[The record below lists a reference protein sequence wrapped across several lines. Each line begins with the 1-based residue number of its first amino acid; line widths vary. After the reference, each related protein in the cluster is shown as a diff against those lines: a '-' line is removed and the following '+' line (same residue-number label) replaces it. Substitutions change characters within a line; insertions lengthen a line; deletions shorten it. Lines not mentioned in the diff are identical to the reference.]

1 MKSDLEGILEDLR
14 YSRYN
19 RKEFLKEGHK
29 MIYFDN
35 SATTAIY
42 PLALD
47 TYVKTSQRI
56 MGNPSSLHDLGTQA
70 NRLLQQARKQ
80 IAELLDVQA
89 HEIFFTSG
97 GTEGDN
103 WILKGTAIAK
113 REYGNHI
120 IISSVEH
127 PAVRRTAEQLGEL
140 GFEVSIAPVDRSG
153 FVEVDK
159 LAELIRPET
168 ILVSVM
174 GVNNEMGAIQP
185 IAAISKVLENYPTI
199 HFHVDA
205 VQAIGKVDQTK
216 WLTPRV
222 DFAAFSAH
230 KFHGPR
236 GVGFIYWKA
245 GKKLA
250 PLLNGG
256 GQESGQRAT
265 TENLPAI
272 VAMSRA
278 LRIHLEKKAER
289 PNHTAIIRQYLK
301 EALLSYDKV
310 TVFSGDENFAP
321 HILTFGIKGILG
333 EVLVHALEEKQ
344 IFVSTTSACSSRKKV
359 DSSTLH
365 AMHVPHD
372 TATTAVRVSLDEAN
386 TMAEAE
392 QFMVIFNHLYEKFSK
407 IN

>member
-1 MKSDLEGILEDLR
+1 
-14 YSRYN
+14 
-19 RKEFLKEGHK
+19 

-70 NRLLQQARKQ
+70 SRLLQQARKQ
-80 IAELLDVQA
+80 IAELLTVQTN
-89 HEIFFTSG
+89 EIFFTSG

-103 WILKGTAIAK
+103 WVLKGTAIAK
-113 REYGNHI
+113 RDYGNHI

-127 PAVRRTAEQLGEL
+127 PAISRTAAQLSEL
-140 GFEVSIAPVDRSG
+140 GYEVSIAPVDEKG
-153 FVEVDK
+153 FVIVDK
-159 LAELIRPET
+159 LKELIRPET

-174 GVNNEMGAIQP
+174 GVNNEIGAIQP
-185 IAAISKVLENYPTI
+185 IEEISKVLESYPKI

-205 VQAIGKVDQTK
+205 VQAIGKVDQAK
-216 WLTPRV
+216 WLTSRV
-222 DFAAFSAH
+222 DFATFSAH

-236 GVGFIYWKA
+236 GVGFIYWKT

-278 LRIHLEKKAER
+278 LRMHLEKKEEK
-289 PNHTAIIRQYLK
+289 PNHTAVIRQYLK
-301 EALLSYDKV
+301 EALSGFDKV
-310 TVFSGDENFAP
+310 AIFSGDDNFAP
-321 HILTFGIKGILG
+321 HILTFGIKGIRG

-365 AMHVPHD
+365 AMNVPHEI
-372 TATTAVRVSLDEAN
+372 ATTAVRVSLDEAN

-392 QFMVIFNHLYEKFSK
+392 QFMIVFNHLYNRFSK

>member
-1 MKSDLEGILEDLR
+1 
-14 YSRYN
+14 
-19 RKEFLKEGHK
+19 

-70 NRLLQQARKQ
+70 SRLLQQARKQ
-80 IAELLDVQA
+80 IAELLTVQTN
-89 HEIFFTSG
+89 EIFFTSG

-103 WILKGTAIAK
+103 WVLKGTAIAK
-113 REYGNHI
+113 RDYGNHI

-127 PAVRRTAEQLGEL
+127 PAISRTAAQLSEL
-140 GFEVSIAPVDRSG
+140 GYEVSIAPVDEKG
-153 FVEVDK
+153 FVIVDK
-159 LAELIRPET
+159 LKELIRPET

-174 GVNNEMGAIQP
+174 GVNNEIGAIQP
-185 IAAISKVLENYPTI
+185 IEEISKVLESYPKI

-205 VQAIGKVDQTK
+205 VQAIGKVDQAK
-216 WLTPRV
+216 WLTSRV
-222 DFAAFSAH
+222 DFATFSAH

-236 GVGFIYWKA
+236 GVGFIYWKT

-278 LRIHLEKKAER
+278 LRMHLEKKEEK
-289 PNHTAIIRQYLK
+289 PNHTVVIRQYLK
-301 EALLSYDKV
+301 EALSGFDKV
-310 TVFSGDENFAP
+310 AIFSGDDNFAP
-321 HILTFGIKGILG
+321 HILTFGIKGIRG

-365 AMHVPHD
+365 AMNVPHEI
-372 TATTAVRVSLDEAN
+372 ATTAVRVSLDEAN

-392 QFMVIFNHLYEKFSK
+392 QFMIVFNHLYNRFSK

>member
-1 MKSDLEGILEDLR
+1 
-14 YSRYN
+14 
-19 RKEFLKEGHK
+19 

-70 NRLLQQARKQ
+70 SRLLQQARKQ
-80 IAELLDVQA
+80 IAELLTVQSN
-89 HEIFFTSG
+89 EIFFTSG

-103 WILKGTAIAK
+103 WVLKGTAIAK
-113 REYGNHI
+113 RDYGNHI

-127 PAVRRTAEQLGEL
+127 PAISRTAAQLSEL
-140 GFEVSIAPVDRSG
+140 GYEVSIAPVDEKG
-153 FVEVDK
+153 FVIVDK
-159 LAELIRPET
+159 LKELIRPET

-174 GVNNEMGAIQP
+174 GVNNEIGAIQP
-185 IAAISKVLENYPTI
+185 IEEISKILESYPKI

-205 VQAIGKVDQTK
+205 VQAIGKVDQAK
-216 WLTPRV
+216 WLTSRV
-222 DFAAFSAH
+222 DFATFSAH

-236 GVGFIYWKA
+236 GVGFIYWKT

-278 LRIHLEKKAER
+278 LRMHLEKKEER
-289 PNHTAIIRQYLK
+289 PNHTAVIRQYLK
-301 EALLSYDKV
+301 EALSGYDKV
-310 TVFSGDENFAP
+310 AIFSGDDNFAP
-321 HILTFGIKGILG
+321 HILTFGIKGIRG

-365 AMHVPHD
+365 AMNVPHEI
-372 TATTAVRVSLDEAN
+372 ATTAVRVSLDEAN

-392 QFMVIFNHLYEKFSK
+392 QFMIVFNHLYNRFSK

>member
-1 MKSDLEGILEDLR
+1 
-14 YSRYN
+14 
-19 RKEFLKEGHK
+19 

-70 NRLLQQARKQ
+70 SRLLQQARKQ
-80 IAELLDVQA
+80 IAELLTVQTN
-89 HEIFFTSG
+89 EIFFTSG

-103 WILKGTAIAK
+103 WVLKGTAIAK
-113 REYGNHI
+113 RDYGNHI

-127 PAVRRTAEQLGEL
+127 PAISRTAAQLSEL
-140 GFEVSIAPVDRSG
+140 GYEVSIAPVDEKG
-153 FVEVDK
+153 FVIVDK
-159 LAELIRPET
+159 LKELIRPET

-174 GVNNEMGAIQP
+174 GVNNEIGAIQP
-185 IAAISKVLENYPTI
+185 IEEISKVLESYPKI

-205 VQAIGKVDQTK
+205 VQAIGKVDQAK
-216 WLTPRV
+216 WLTSRV
-222 DFAAFSAH
+222 DFATFSAH

-236 GVGFIYWKA
+236 GVGFIYWKT

-278 LRIHLEKKAER
+278 LRMHLEKKEEK
-289 PNHTAIIRQYLK
+289 PNHTAVIGQYLK
-301 EALLSYDKV
+301 EALSGFDKV
-310 TVFSGDENFAP
+310 AIFSGDDNFAP
-321 HILTFGIKGILG
+321 HILTFGIKGIRG

-365 AMHVPHD
+365 AMNVPHEI
-372 TATTAVRVSLDEAN
+372 ATTAVRVSLDEAN

-392 QFMVIFNHLYEKFSK
+392 QFMIVFNHLYNRFSK

>member
-1 MKSDLEGILEDLR
+1 
-14 YSRYN
+14 
-19 RKEFLKEGHK
+19 

-42 PLALD
+42 PSALD

-80 IAELLDVQA
+80 TADLLNVKTN
-89 HEIFFTSG
+89 EVFFTSG

-103 WILKGTAIAK
+103 WVLKGTAIAK
-113 REYGNHI
+113 REYGDHL

-127 PAVRRTAEQLGEL
+127 PAVSRTAEQLKEL
-140 GFEVSIAPVDRSG
+140 GCEVSIAPVDQNG
-153 FVEVDK
+153 FVKVEQ
-159 LAELIRPET
+159 LAKLIRPET

-185 IAAISKVLENYPTI
+185 IEAISKVLEDHPTI

-205 VQAIGKVDQTK
+205 VQAIGKVEQEK

-222 DFAAFSAH
+222 DFATFSAH

-236 GVGFIYWKA
+236 GVGSIYWME
-245 GKKLA
+245 GKQLA

-278 LRIHLEKKAER
+278 LRLHLEKKAER
-289 PNHTAIIRQYLK
+289 PNHTAVIRQYLK
-301 EALLSYDKV
+301 EALASYEKV
-310 TVFSGDENFAP
+310 TIFSGDEDFAP
-321 HILTFGIKGILG
+321 HILTFGIKGIRG

-365 AMHVPHD
+365 AMGVPHD
-372 TATTAVRVSLDEAN
+372 IATTAIRVSLDEAN

-392 QFMVIFNHLYEKFSK
+392 QFMVIFNHLYDKFSK

>member
-1 MKSDLEGILEDLR
+1 
-14 YSRYN
+14 
-19 RKEFLKEGHK
+19 

-70 NRLLQQARKQ
+70 SRLLQQARKQ
-80 IAELLDVQA
+80 IAELLTVQTN
-89 HEIFFTSG
+89 EIFFTSG

-103 WILKGTAIAK
+103 WVLKGTAIAK
-113 REYGNHI
+113 RDYGNHI

-127 PAVRRTAEQLGEL
+127 PAISRTVAQLSEL
-140 GFEVSIAPVDRSG
+140 GYEVSIAPVDEKG
-153 FVEVDK
+153 FVIVDK
-159 LAELIRPET
+159 LKELIRPET

-174 GVNNEMGAIQP
+174 GVNNEIGAIQP
-185 IAAISKVLENYPTI
+185 IEEISKVLESYPKI

-205 VQAIGKVDQTK
+205 VQAIGKVDQAK
-216 WLTPRV
+216 WLTSRV
-222 DFAAFSAH
+222 DFATFSAH

-236 GVGFIYWKA
+236 GVGFIYWKT

-278 LRIHLEKKAER
+278 LRMHLEKKEER
-289 PNHTAIIRQYLK
+289 PNHTAVIRQYLK
-301 EALLSYDKV
+301 EALSGFDKV
-310 TVFSGDENFAP
+310 AIFSGDDNFAP
-321 HILTFGIKGILG
+321 HILTFGIKGIRG

-365 AMHVPHD
+365 AMNVPHEI
-372 TATTAVRVSLDEAN
+372 ATTAVRVSLDEAN

-392 QFMVIFNHLYEKFSK
+392 QFMIVFNHLYNRFSK